1 MIVGSVKKKQPPPQK
16 KLEEFTPPAQES
28 NEALILRFIESRD
41 FSGAATFI
49 DFIFEE
55 LNQPKTT
62 DFLLWKAYALFH
74 LGNYAEAIDV
84 YESLMKE
91 EPDDT
96 LNLYIASCYYYT
108 ADYENAK
115 KYAEKGPQ
123 CDLKIRLQFHIAHK
137 MNDEQELFQ
146 AHSQLVGTLENQLS
160 LAAIHYLRTHYQ
172 DAIEIYQR
180 LLIQHPEFIA
190 LYVYIAMCQ
199 YKLDKFEESNVSVD
213 QYLSVNSDSAVALNL
228 KSCDY
233 LRLFEPDVAESQL
246 LQIQKFSS
254 SSYDFV
260 GSLIKHNLCIFH
272 DGTDGFTQLTPL
284 VSVLH
289 EARYNLCIL
298 YMRENN
304 PQEAFNLINDQ
315 FQPLDIPEHLLK
327 ATIYLAMGQLT
338 GDTGQIEEAN
348 NTFSEI
354 GEMDIIKDTAPGR
367 QALATSKFLVGE
379 YEEVLRIFKTIETL
393 MSDVDEFNYNKAMAL
408 AALNRW
414 AEAERYFLLVKNIT
428 YTREIFYNSW
438 LCRCYIKNKKPE
450 AAWNLYNEATS
461 TEDAKT
467 LLEIIANDCFISGD
481 YYYSMRAYHCLY
493 QYELEAT
500 YKEGMI
506 ASSIGVFR
514 NILSRRDTPDKL
526 QEVVTILSDEPDA
539 QQPLQVIVD
548 YVENSG
554 QFTDAY

>member
-1 MIVGSVKKKQPPPQK
+1 
-16 KLEEFTPPAQES
+16 
-28 NEALILRFIESRD
+28 
-41 FSGAATFI
+41 
-49 DFIFEE
+49 
-55 LNQPKTT
+55 
-62 DFLLWKAYALFH
+62 
-74 LGNYAEAIDV
+74 
-84 YESLMKE
+84 
-91 EPDDT
+91 
-96 LNLYIASCYYYT
+96 
-108 ADYENAK
+108 
-115 KYAEKGPQ
+115 
-123 CDLKIRLQFHIAHK
+123 
-137 MNDEQELFQ
+137 
-146 AHSQLVGTLENQLS
+146 
-160 LAAIHYLRTHYQ
+160 
-172 DAIEIYQR
+172 
-180 LLIQHPEFIA
+180 
-190 LYVYIAMCQ
+190 MCQ